1 MPQGGT
7 DKKEER
13 FLFVEM
19 KPREGKDEIVLTIS
33 HLSLE
38 EQQDPP
44 AAKHTSAPGAKAAK
58 PKPQR
63 QTKGRLANPR
73 DTLRNPH
80 FSCGRAAIIKV

>member
-1 MPQGGT
+1 MPQAGT
-7 DKKEER
+7 EKKEER

-44 AAKHTSAPGAKAAK
+44 AAKHTSAPRAK

-73 DTLRNPH
+73 DALRNPR
-80 FSCGRAAIIKV
+80 FSGGRAAIIKV